1 MENKIIGGL
10 KDTPKDKR
18 DFSYSKK
25 FGSISPL
32 ELPKEFYVSQPLE
45 IKNQFGSD
53 FCVGFGTAS
62 VREDTELV
70 ILDPYFFWSQMA
82 KIRGNWKE
90 WGADLRL
97 AAKTSTKI
105 GIVKKQDQLN
115 TLENKDRDFLANWEN
130 YPEELDEKAKEHIA
144 MSYFWVDGS
153 YDNFDNI
160 RSTLYLNAKEKR
172 SVLIGAEWHQE
183 WSDSKNG
190 IIDDVNMQSL
200 FFGHAFKLY
209 GWKEINNKPYLVA
222 QLSNG
227 KGFGDN
233 GLFYFSRN
241 VINSLAFRYGAITFR
256 DFDPE
261 LYKKIEWTIL
271 QILANY
277 IAILKKMIE
286 GLIAKKQKPI
296 KEIPMPPEPIKISRI
311 KDWAEYITKFE
322 GWK

>member
-1 MENKIIGGL
+1 
-10 KDTPKDKR
+10 
-18 DFSYSKK
+18 
-25 FGSISPL
+25 
-32 ELPKEFYVSQPLE
+32 
-45 IKNQFGSD
+45 
-53 FCVGFGTAS
+53 
-62 VREDTELV
+62 
-70 ILDPYFFWSQMA
+70 
-82 KIRGNWKE
+82 
-90 WGADLRL
+90 
-97 AAKTSTKI
+97 
-105 GIVKKQDQLN
+105 
-115 TLENKDRDFLANWEN
+115 
-130 YPEELDEKAKEHIA
+130 

-296 KEIPMPPEPIKISRI
+296 EEIPMPPEPIKISKLR
-311 KDWAEYITKFE
+311 DWAMAIEAEESSKPPKSTDRNKRNNSPGNLRASELIQGFNGYLTKDIDNFAIFKNYE
-322 GWK
+322 CGFNALCKFLTMAAEDNLIPYHGARTLYKFTKIYAEPPNDNYAKNVANALKVNINVDISTLL